1 MLDFKELDAFVWAVK
16 LGSFR
21 KAAARLHITQPS
33 VSERISRLESTV
45 GELLLERS
53 ARPIQPTMR
62 GREFFLHA
70 ERMLAQRDEAL
81 KLFDSEEDFS
91 APLRLGTIE
100 TIAHSWFP
108 RFMQRLTERYPKLI
122 IELTVDYSPAL
133 NERLTGNELDILLAM
148 NGYLPQEQID
158 QETLSPYEMGMFVSP
173 RHAQRLSERP
183 HAWCTTLPFIS
194 FGKLARPYE
203 ELVSYLAA
211 QGVAQPRIHSVSTL
225 MTIVRLTT
233 EGLGIGALPV
243 ATVLD
248 EWRRGELYRLAL
260 PAPLPAMHYDVI
272 WRSANHPRF
281 CRGVG
286 RLAQECARE
295 YATEKHNEI
304 TNMCFTGRW
313 VTPNAASSTPV
324 QHLHPYE

>member
-108 RFMQRLTERYPKLI
+108 RFMQRLTERYPKLLI
-122 IELTVDYSPAL
+122 QLTVDYSPAPHDPSIGHQL
-133 NERLTGNELDILLAM
+133 YNLLA
-148 NGYLPQEQID
+148 L
-158 QETLSPYEMGMFVSP
+158 
-173 RHAQRLSERP
+173 
-183 HAWCTTLPFIS
+183 
-194 FGKLARPYE
+194 
-203 ELVSYLAA
+203 
-211 QGVAQPRIHSVSTL
+211 
-225 MTIVRLTT
+225 
-233 EGLGIGALPV
+233 
-243 ATVLD
+243 
-248 EWRRGELYRLAL
+248 
-260 PAPLPAMHYDVI
+260 
-272 WRSANHPRF
+272 
-281 CRGVG
+281 
-286 RLAQECARE
+286 
-295 YATEKHNEI
+295 
-304 TNMCFTGRW
+304 
-313 VTPNAASSTPV
+313 NA
-324 QHLHPYE
+324 